1 MEELVPISL
10 VALHAFCP
18 RRAWLE
24 AAGESTDTAQMAAGV
39 RDHQSVD
46 DQARSRRQR
55 IRSLDVA
62 SERLGVVGRCDTVE
76 VDEQE
81 RLTVVEHKSTPVRR
95 RVEVTAPMRLQ
106 LCLQVMAL
114 RDMGHDVVGG
124 AVYFASHATR
134 VPVTLTQTD
143 ENQACEE
150 VQATRAVLEATDAP
164 NPLEDDPR
172 CTRCSHVS
180 VCLPDERRLVQVH
193 RTIRVADPDAQTV
206 HLTTPGSRASI
217 RQGRLI
223 VTAHG
228 EATAS
233 LPVERIQGVVVHGNV
248 DISAALLR
256 ELLWR
261 GLAVVWCSGTGRVI
275 GWAQPARSANGA
287 VRPFQHLASAQGRL
301 DLAREFV
308 TAKICNQATL
318 LRRLAGHPELIPSL
332 RELQRRA
339 PTARSLTELY
349 GLEGEAAALY
359 FRCFTAMLSP
369 ATRASVGESF
379 PGRQRRPG
387 RDPLNAALNYAYAL
401 LLADCVRAVLA
412 CGMDPHA
419 GFLHSSGR
427 NKPALA
433 LDLMEEFRSP
443 IADSAVIRAFNNG
456 ELDVKDFSVTLGE
469 TRLRESGRHA
479 LTAAYERRITTAF
492 SHPLFGYELTWR
504 RALEVQAR
512 LILGVLDGSQNRYVG
527 LRTR

>member
-1 MEELVPISL
+1 MPISL
-10 VALHAFCP
+10 VAHHAFCP

-24 AAGESTDTAQMAAGV
+24 AAGEATDTGQMAVGV
-39 RDHQSVD
+39 RDHQAVD
-46 DQARSRRQR
+46 DVARSRQQR
-55 IRSLDVA
+55 VRSVEVT
-62 SERLGVVGRCDTVE
+62 SETLGLVGRCDTVE
-76 VDEQE
+76 VDAQE
-81 RLTVVEHKSTPVRR
+81 RLTVVEHKSTPVRQR
-95 RVEVTAPMRLQ
+95 AEVTEPMRLQ

-114 RDMGHDVVGG
+114 REMGHDVVG
-124 AVYFASHATR
+124 AAIFFTSHATR
-134 VPVTLTQTD
+134 VPVTLTQAD
-143 ENQACEE
+143 ELRAREE
-150 VQATRAVLEATDAP
+150 VQATRAVVEGAGAP
-164 NPLEDDPR
+164 DPLEDDPR

-180 VCLPDERRLVQVH
+180 VCLPDERKLTQVH
-193 RTIRVADPDAQTV
+193 RVIRVADPDAQTV

-223 VTAHG
+223 VTARG
-228 EATAS
+228 EAVTS

-275 GWAQPARSANGA
+275 GWAQPAHSANGA
-287 VRPFQHLASAQGRL
+287 IRPFQHLASVEGRL

-318 LRRLAGHPELIPSL
+318 LRRLAGCPELIPSL

-339 PTARSLTELY
+339 SAARSLTELY
-349 GLEGEAAALY
+349 GLEGDAAARY
-359 FRCFTAMLSP
+359 FHHFTAMLSP
-369 ATRASVGESF
+369 APRASIGESF

-387 RDPLNAALNYAYAL
+387 RDPLNACINYAYAL

-419 GFLHSSGR
+419 GFLHSGGR

-456 ELDVKDFSVTLGE
+456 ELDVKDFTAALGE
-469 TRLRESGRHA
+469 TRLRESGRRA
-479 LTAAYERRITTAF
+479 LTAAYERRITTVF

-512 LILGVLDGSQNRYVG
+512 LILGVLDGSQRRYVG